1 MELQD
6 KTGKN
11 KKTEENI
18 NLKRCEVEP
27 AESPLRRD
35 SVYNKWCKTNRR
47 MSRCDNIKTPSSDQ
61 RL

>member
-18 NLKRCEVEP
+18 NLKRSEVEP
-27 AESPLRRD
+27 TESPLR
-35 SVYNKWCKTNRR
+35 
-47 MSRCDNIKTPSSDQ
+47 CDKECTEGE
-61 RL
+61 L